1 MSGALHHAGTPRTG
15 LRHLIKGLDERGDW
29 LRKNYLIDEIA
40 GPIQTVVD
48 VGANIGDLMLTFA
61 DITLNFYLG
70 IEPVIDEYWGPKVNC
85 DIRDWAHCLQLA
97 VGDSTEET
105 EIHVS
110 TRGSDS
116 SLIEPAA
123 GFTRKDRVRMDTLD
137 NMRDSLSPTLP
148 KIRNVDLLEIEAE
161 GFELEIVQGAAEF
174 IKNRQWVVVDGGP
187 ERGLNEETTIDK
199 CVNLLIS
206 QNFSLVNP
214 NFTDRLGVGLFKNEN
229 YYSS

>member
-1 MSGALHHAGTPRTG
+1 M
-15 LRHLIKGLDERGDW
+15 IKGLDERGDW

-48 VGANIGDLMLTFA
+48 VGANTGDLMLAFA
-61 DITLNFYLG
+61 DSALNFYLG
-70 IEPVIDEYWGPKVNC
+70 IEPVIDEYRGLKVNC
-85 DIRDWAHCLQLA
+85 DIRDWAHCLQVA
-97 VGDSTEET
+97 VGDSTGET
-105 EIHVS
+105 EIYVS

-137 NMRDSLSPTLP
+137 NIRDSLSPTLP
-148 KIRNVDLLEIEAE
+148 KIRDVDLLKIDAE
-161 GFELEIVQGAAEF
+161 GFELEILQGAAEF
-174 IKNRQWVVVDGGP
+174 IKNCRWVVVDGGP
-187 ERGLNEETTIDK
+187 ERGLNEETTIEK

-206 QNFSLVNP
+206 QNFSLVKL